1 MAMLLGLVLLAAPLA
16 AVIALV
22 GVIDRRQAC
31 RHAETA
37 RQIALTDALHARLG
51 AVVAPFVR
59 WRRRRWEV
67 AIAVPFERPEVV
79 AGVLTTVDA
88 MFGRAAWELVLRR
101 QAAPA
106 PQPRA
111 QRTAPLGEE
120 SLSWT

>member
-1 MAMLLGLVLLAAPLA
+1 MATLLGLVLLAVPLA
-16 AVIALV
+16 AVVALAGLV
-22 GVIDRRQAC
+22 DRRRA
-31 RHAETA
+31 RRRAEIA

-67 AIAVPFERPEVV
+67 AVAVPFERPEVV
-79 AGVLTTVDA
+79 TGVLTTVDE
-88 MFGRAAWELVLRR
+88 MFGQAAWEVVLRR

-111 QRTAPLGEE
+111 QRTAPLAEE

>member
-1 MAMLLGLVLLAAPLA
+1 MATLLGLVLLAVPLA
-16 AVIALV
+16 AVVALAGLV
-22 GVIDRRQAC
+22 DRRRA
-31 RHAETA
+31 RRRAEIA

-67 AIAVPFERPEVV
+67 AVAVPFERPEVV
-79 AGVLTTVDA
+79 TSVLTTVDE
-88 MFGRAAWELVLRR
+88 MFGRAAGEVVLRR

-106 PQPRA
+106 PQSRA